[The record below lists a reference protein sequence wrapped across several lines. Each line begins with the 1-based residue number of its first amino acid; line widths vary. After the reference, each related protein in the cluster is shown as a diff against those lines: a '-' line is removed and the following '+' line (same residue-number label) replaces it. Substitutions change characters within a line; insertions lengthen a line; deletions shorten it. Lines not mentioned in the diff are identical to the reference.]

1 MRALTMNVFFA
12 VTVSKSSATTLPRIV
27 PYVRSSTTKYDS
39 FPTFATCSPAL
50 GTVAWGGRHSSS
62 VQSNLF
68 LQQLQQLMLMLPSR
82 PFVLDHPSSLSV
94 SRRKGAEAQA
104 PRFTSSVR

>member
-1 MRALTMNVFFA
+1 MRALTTDVFFA
-12 VTVSKSSATTLPRIV
+12 VTVSKSSATTLPRIA
-27 PYVRSSTTKYDS
+27 PYVRSSTTIHDS
-39 FPTFATCSPAL
+39 FPAFATCSPAL

-68 LQQLQQLMLMLPSR
+68 LQQLRLMLMLPSR